1 MEVCVCKRVVSIEVA
16 FVSNVVMKVVVFV
29 LTILECVDLFGEDF
43 PNVLLS
49 FVYIIVANRVHDE
62 LLELDE
68 FISARG
74 RYLICHL
81 LVVVLKLS
89 DLLQFTDV

>member
-1 MEVCVCKRVVSIEVA
+1 MID
-16 FVSNVVMKVVVFV
+16 VFV
-29 LTILECVDLFGEDF
+29 LTVLECVDLFGEDF

-49 FVYIIVANRVHDE
+49 LVDIVVTNRVYNE

-68 FISARG
+68 FICACC

-81 LVVVLKLS
+81 LVVVLQLS
-89 DLLQFTDV
+89 DLLQFTNV